1 MSMRNPRKKP
11 APVAKTARPGSGR
24 WRIVV
29 VAVLFGLTWVA
40 LWARAGQVQLVQG
53 EELAEKARRQ
63 HVMGSFE
70 RGERGDILDRNGRSL
85 ARSVR
90 FNSVYVRPGEVE
102 NLDAMIRHLAEV
114 LRQPVGE
121 LRQKL
126 VRSRDFVWVA
136 RQIDDRAAAVLAER
150 KFKGVY
156 LTPEFGRLYPNNH
169 LAGQV
174 LGFAGVD
181 DNGLE
186 GVERSMDSVLAGG
199 RADFLVQRD
208 ASGNRLYLDD
218 QGREVNIRGRDV
230 VLTLDA
236 HIQDLAETAL
246 ARSVEHFNGRA
257 GVCVVVDVA
266 SGEILALAHYPF
278 FNPNVYRRQN
288 ADLWR
293 NRAAMDIFEP
303 GSTFKPFL
311 VAAAL
316 QEKKITPQS
325 RYYCENGRWKLG
337 RHTIRDDIHAYEWLT
352 VDEIMRYSSNIG
364 SAKIGLELGAKRYA
378 SYLSRL
384 GFGERPGLA
393 LPGASKGL
401 MRAPEKWREMD
412 IAAISFGQGIGVTV
426 LQMARAFLCL
436 ANDGVTRELK
446 LVKSP
451 IVSESEPGERVFDE
465 DVARAVRRMMV
476 DVVHKDGTGVRARID
491 GLVVGGKTGTAQKP
505 LPEGGYGRNYIS
517 SFVGF
522 YPGDKPKYLI
532 LALVDDPSRAF
543 YGSTVALP
551 VVHDVAL
558 GALAYAC
565 ELPGQDN
572 APVEL
577 AALAVPSNEVSAR
590 VVREAQPV
598 PEGKVPDLRGLPLRK
613 AVEILVRQGVVPL
626 VEGNGAVVAGQSPTP
641 GTAWPKAA
649 QPFTLRLKGH
659 AES

>member
-1 MSMRNPRKKP
+1 MGMRNPRKKP
-11 APVAKTARPGSGR
+11 APVAPTSRPGGGR
-24 WRIVV
+24 WRIVA
-29 VAVLFGLTWVA
+29 VAVLFGLTWAA
-40 LWARAGQVQLVQG
+40 LWARAGHVQIVQG
-53 EELAEKARRQ
+53 QDLADKARRQ
-63 HVMGSFE
+63 HVTGTFE
-70 RGERGDILDRNGRSL
+70 QGERGDILDRNGRRL

-90 FNSVYVRPGEVE
+90 FNSVYARPGEIE
-102 NLDAMIRHLAEV
+102 NLDAVVRHLSEV
-114 LRQPVGE
+114 LRQPAGD
-121 LRQKL
+121 LRQRL
-126 VRSRDFVWVA
+126 ARSRDFVWVA
-136 RQIDDRAAAVLAER
+136 RQIDDRAAVALTER
-150 KFKGVY
+150 KHRGVY
-156 LTPEFGRLYPNNH
+156 LTHEFGRLYPNNH

-181 DNGLE
+181 DSGLE
-186 GVERSMDSVLAGG
+186 GVERSMDPVLAGG

-208 ASGNRLYLDD
+208 AAGNRLYLDD

-246 ARSVEHFNGRA
+246 SRAVEHFNGRA

-311 VAAAL
+311 FAAAL
-316 QEKKITPQS
+316 QERKITPES

-378 SYLSRL
+378 SYLAKL

-393 LPGASKGL
+393 LPGESRGL
-401 MRAPEKWREMD
+401 MRPPEQWREMD
-412 IAAISFGQGIGVTV
+412 LAAISFGQGIGVTV

-451 IVSESEPGERVFDE
+451 AVSNPEPGERVFDA
-465 DVARAVRRMMV
+465 DVARTVRRMMIDTV
-476 DVVHKDGTGVRARID
+476 QKDGTGVRARID

-505 LPEGGYGRNYIS
+505 LPEGGYGRSYIS

-522 YPGDKPKYLI
+522 FPGDEPKYLI
-532 LALVDDPSRAF
+532 MALVDDPSRAF

-551 VVHDVAL
+551 VVRDVAL

-565 ELPGQDN
+565 ELPGQDSL
-572 APVEL
+572 PIEL
-577 AALAVPSNEVSAR
+577 AALSTASNEITAK
-590 VVREAQPV
+590 VVRAAQVV
-598 PEGKVPDLRGLPLRK
+598 PEGTVPDLRGMPLRK

-626 VEGNGAVVAGQSPTP
+626 VEGSGAVVAGQTPKP
-641 GTAWPKAA
+641 GTSWPKAA